1 MAMKYRLYELLRC
14 FLTGILKKTP
24 SYPRENAARKTT
36 IVETRGTLS
45 QSQICAVE
53 SSSHLRWE
61 KSNLPPGNLTV
72 CHGKIH
78 PFLIGKPSMSMGHL
92 YHGYVSHNQR
102 VLETILIPISCGSP
116 FFVGS
121 IPMIRC

>member
-1 MAMKYRLYELLRC
+1 MKYRLYELLRC
-14 FLTGILKKTP
+14 FLTGILKKNTIIP
-24 SYPRENAARKTT
+24 ARKCSTQNNHRRDPWN
-36 IVETRGTLS
+36 VEPVSDLCSGIIIPS
-45 QSQICAVE
+45 E
-53 SSSHLRWE
+53 MG